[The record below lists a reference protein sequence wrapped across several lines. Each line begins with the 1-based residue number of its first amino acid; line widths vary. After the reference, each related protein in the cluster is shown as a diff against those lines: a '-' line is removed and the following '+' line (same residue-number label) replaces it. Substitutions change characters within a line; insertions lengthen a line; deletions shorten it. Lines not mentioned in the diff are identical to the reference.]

1 MARPKLKYEDFVGAL
16 PKMLAGDAAE
26 GAQRDKINASKDL
39 FRQVA
44 DFNGD
49 HAMLNTAQA
58 YADLRLAKDEL
69 KKALSELEVRLIAM
83 TELMVEKFEANEH
96 RRIYLDGGRLVSTY
110 REPYAKI
117 IDKEAHR
124 LWAIKQGLE
133 HSMTL
138 PWGTTNS
145 LMKKML
151 IAGDPT
157 PDGVE
162 IWAQPKVRLG
172 SED

>member
-1 MARPKLKYEDFVGAL
+1 MARPKLKYEDFVGNL
-16 PKMLAGDAAE
+16 PKMLYGDSVE
-26 GAQRDKINASKDL
+26 GAQREKINAVKDQ
-39 FRQVA
+39 FRQVP
-44 DFNGD
+44 DFSGD
-49 HAMLNTAQA
+49 HGMLNIAQT
-58 YADLRLAKDEL
+58 YADMRVAKDEM
-69 KKALSELEVRLIAM
+69 KKALSELEVRLVAII
-83 TELMVEKFEANEH
+83 ELMVEKFESNEH

-117 IDKEAHR
+117 VDKETHR
-124 LWAIKQGLE
+124 LWCIKQGLE
-133 HSMTL
+133 RSMVL
-138 PWGTTNS
+138 PWGSTNS

>member
-16 PKMLAGDAAE
+16 PKMLYGDSIE
-26 GAQRDKINASKDL
+26 GAQREKINAVKDQ
-39 FRQVA
+39 FRLVPE
-44 DFNGD
+44 FNND

-58 YADLRLAKDEL
+58 YADMRAAKDEL
-69 KKALSELEVRLIAM
+69 KKALSELEVKLVAI
-83 TELMVEKFEANEH
+83 TELMVDKFEANEH

-117 IDKEAHR
+117 INKEEHR
-124 LWAIKQGLE
+124 LWCIKQGLE
-133 HSMTL
+133 RSMTL
-138 PWGTTNS
+138 PWSTTNS